1 MQGHLVPATHYYS
14 LMSHSYSIPNPLPF
28 RFRLIRPS
36 HKAWNTIRLVHTII
50 AIFLLTA
57 IIACESEEVPDNT
70 EPENLQVE
78 VTEDPETSGK
88 VLIEASAE
96 NTVEYQLRIGKSEEP
111 AKTNTSGSFEYTFER
126 SGLFNIEVRAY
137 GSSGRYLRQEIP
149 YQVIIEEDSVSVGEG
164 YSTPLSYDE
173 YDLVWHDEFEGERLN
188 PDYWVFETGDG
199 CPNLCGW
206 GNNELQYYRQ
216 ENARVADGVLTI
228 EARREDFGGKRYTST
243 RIKTE
248 GKQSFKYGRIDIR
261 ALLPEGQGI
270 WPALWMLGNDIQT
283 VGWPRCG
290 EIDIME
296 MIGGN
301 GRENQVHGTLHWD
314 SNGHASA
321 GGRYTKSSGIFAD
334 EYHVFSIIWDE
345 TSIKWFVNDIEFHEI
360 NITPAHMT
368 EFHQEF
374 FFIFNVAVGGN
385 WPGNPDETT
394 TFPQQ
399 MKVDYV
405 RVFQEK

>member
-1 MQGHLVPATHYYS
+1 LVPATHYYS

-70 EPENLQVE
+70 EPANLQVE

>member
-1 MQGHLVPATHYYS
+1 ML
-14 LMSHSYSIPNPLPF
+14 LWIL
-28 RFRLIRPS
+28 LI
-36 HKAWNTIRLVHTII
+36 
-50 AIFLLTA
+50 TA
-57 IIACESEEVPDNT
+57 VACESEEILDNK
-70 EPENLQVE
+70 EPADLQVE
-78 VTEDPETSGK
+78 ITPDPEISGK
-88 VLIEASAE
+88 VLIEASAD
-96 NTVEYQLRIGKSEEP
+96 NTEEYQLRIGQDQEP
-111 AKTNTSGSFEYTFER
+111 VETNTDGLFEYTFEI
-126 SGLFNIEVRAY
+126 SGLFNIDVRAY
-137 GSSGRYLRQEIP
+137 GSSGRYLRKEIP
-149 YQVIIEEDSVSVGEG
+149 YQVVIEQDSVSVGEG
-164 YSTPLSYDE
+164 YTTPLSYDG
-173 YDLVWHDEFEGERLN
+173 YDLVWHDEFEGDKVN
-188 PDYWVFETGDG
+188 PEYWVFESGDG
-199 CPNLCGW
+199 CPGLCGW
-206 GNNELQYYRQ
+206 GNNEMQYYRE

-228 EARREDFGGKRYTST
+228 EARREDFGGKRYTSA

-248 GKQSFKYGRIDIR
+248 GKQSFQYGRIDIR

-270 WPALWMLGNDIQT
+270 WPALWMLGNDIET

-301 GRENQVHGTLHWD
+301 SRENQVHGTLHWD

-321 GGRYTKSSGIFAD
+321 GGSYTKSSGTFAD

-345 TSIKWFVNDIEFHEI
+345 TYIRWFVNDIQFHEI
-360 NITPAHMT
+360 LITPTHMT

-385 WPGNPDETT
+385 WPGNPDEST

-405 RVFQEK
+405 RVFQEN